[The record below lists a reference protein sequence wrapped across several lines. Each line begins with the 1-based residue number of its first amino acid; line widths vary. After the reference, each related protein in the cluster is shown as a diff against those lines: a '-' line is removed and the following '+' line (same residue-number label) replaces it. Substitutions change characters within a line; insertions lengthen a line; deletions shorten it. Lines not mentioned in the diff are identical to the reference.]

1 MKKINL
7 ILSRTSH
14 TSFHND
20 FIGNIIKEYF
30 NILYIDCATD
40 INKENSILVVN
51 CMDIVN
57 NKPLW
62 CNELYQQGYKIVV
75 DSLWCLGDYGFERAY
90 NLSNKNWFWYHE
102 SLLAIHNNYHVYVP
116 NKKYNKLGLMPM
128 GLIKQSHDLL
138 FARVNEYLDDFVYSY
153 IQRIGKYLP
162 DDLPP
167 MWTDTTNGTGQ
178 HQRYFNPKWYDDT
191 YFSLVSETV
200 VDDNS
205 GLHITEKTF
214 KPIAFQHP
222 YLLWA
227 QPGVLKHLKS
237 LGFETYENL
246 FDESYDSII
255 DINQRLDIVVD
266 NIKNFNKVSY
276 DQLTLEKIK
285 HNHNLFFN
293 IELIRQRM
301 INEIVT
307 PILEWVEAK
316 Q

>member
-1 MKKINL
+1 
-7 ILSRTSH
+7 
-14 TSFHND
+14 
-20 FIGNIIKEYF
+20 
-30 NILYIDCATD
+30 
-40 INKENSILVVN
+40 
-51 CMDIVN
+51 
-57 NKPLW
+57 
-62 CNELYQQGYKIVV
+62 
-75 DSLWCLGDYGFERAY
+75 
-90 NLSNKNWFWYHE
+90 
-102 SLLAIHNNYHVYVP
+102 
-116 NKKYNKLGLMPM
+116 
-128 GLIKQSHDLL
+128 
-138 FARVNEYLDDFVYSY
+138 
-153 IQRIGKYLP
+153 
-162 DDLPP
+162 
-167 MWTDTTNGTGQ
+167 
-178 HQRYFNPKWYDDT
+178 
-191 YFSLVSETV
+191 V
-200 VDDNS
+200 VDDNF

-246 FDESYDSII
+246 FDESYDSIV
-255 DINQRLDIVVD
+255 DINQRLDIVVN

-307 PILEWVEAK
+307 PILEWVETK